1 MPQRWSTSLDDNTG
15 VSFTNSNFGVLKSGT
30 NVIITVTRTNADT
43 GLATVNFGTRDLT
56 ALANVDYYPTNG
68 ILTFSNGI
76 VFQSFA
82 VPIINNRTLEGNRD
96 FAVYLLT
103 NAASLGAAQLLPP
116 STALVTITDDIAGLS
131 FSSPAYQVSANSGQ
145 AIISVVRT
153 GFTNCSLTVGFAT
166 TSGTN
171 SGSAIPGV
179 NYMPTNG
186 ALLFTNGVT
195 NLSFA
200 VPVIDDG
207 RADGAHT
214 LQISL
219 SSPTVINGILGFAV
233 LTTPNAAALTILQPQ
248 GSDILAAGAALT
260 FTRSFTNPA
269 AISLATASGT
279 GSLTPPSSPSATSSA
294 RSRTSPSI
302 SPVPLSP
309 PLTTSPPCWP
319 APRAPLPS

>member
-1 MPQRWSTSLDDNTG
+1 MNLSNPSAPAALYPFASALVNLLDDNTG

-56 ALANVDYYPTNG
+56 ALANVIIIPPT
-68 ILTFSNGI
+68 
-76 VFQSFA
+76 
-82 VPIINNRTLEGNRD
+82 
-96 FAVYLLT
+96 
-103 NAASLGAAQLLPP
+103 ASSPSATASSSSPLPCRSSITARSRAPRLCRLSPYQRRQPRPAELLPP

-186 ALLFTNGVT
+186 ALFFTNGV
-195 NLSFA
+195 
-200 VPVIDDG
+200 
-207 RADGAHT
+207 
-214 LQISL
+214 
-219 SSPTVINGILGFAV
+219 PT
-233 LTTPNAAALTILQPQ
+233 
-248 GSDILAAGAALT
+248 
-260 FTRSFTNPA
+260 
-269 AISLATASGT
+269 
-279 GSLTPPSSPSATSSA
+279 
-294 RSRTSPSI
+294 
-302 SPVPLSP
+302 
-309 PLTTSPPCWP
+309 
-319 APRAPLPS
+319 